1 MPTNWIKSDWLKE
14 ALFVVALSLI
24 LLLLVDYFLGYKI
37 LYNAPIR
44 TRNNAERGLGII
56 HPIYHHSLAANYKGL
71 TSFDQQSEYPFCT
84 NDGGFKSD
92 CNNII
97 NGKDFDIAF
106 LGDSFTEGIGL
117 PYEKTFVGLIA
128 AQLPEKK
135 IANLGVAWY
144 SPSIYYMKLVEL
156 LNQGYTF
163 KELVVYIDI
172 SDIPNEANY
181 TIIDGK
187 VVDTIENTSK
197 HYPFPLINFGLKGF
211 KSRFLQDTK
220 LGPHVKNLD
229 LNDKIYQRD
238 DKSGWTYN
246 GSNKGF
252 GKIGLNGSI
261 EKSVDLLE
269 KIHAL
274 CKKNNIKLSI
284 GVYPWPGQILYDT
297 EESRQVK
304 IWRDFC
310 TDKCDHF
317 YNSFP
322 TFFKLV
328 EGTSKKEFISQYYF
342 NGDMHFNE
350 AGNRLI
356 ATDFLRIYQQGVH
369 QK

>member
-1 MPTNWIKSDWLKE
+1 MPMSWIKSE
-14 ALFVVALSLI
+14 AIKDALIVLAVSLA

-37 LYNAPIR
+37 LHNAPIS
-44 TRNNAERGLGII
+44 TRNNAERGLGIK
-56 HPIYHHSLAANYKGL
+56 HPIYHHTLAANYNGL
-71 TSFDQQSEYPFCT
+71 TSFDQQTEYRFCT

-92 CNNII
+92 CNNIV
-97 NGKDFDIAF
+97 NGKDYDIAF

-117 PYEKTFVGLIA
+117 PYEKTFVGRIA

-144 SPSIYYMKLVEL
+144 SPSIYYLKLQEL
-156 LNQGYTF
+156 LNDGYTF

-181 TIIDGK
+181 AIVNGK

-197 HYPFPLINFGLKGF
+197 HHPFPLINFGLKGF
-211 KSRFLQDTK
+211 KSRFLQDTQ
-220 LGPHVKNLD
+220 LGPHVKKLD
-229 LNDKIYQRD
+229 LSDNIYKKD
-238 DKSGWTYN
+238 AKSGWTYN
-246 GSNKGF
+246 DSNEGF
-252 GKIGLNGSI
+252 GKVGLQGSI
-261 EKSVDLLE
+261 DKSVAFLE
-269 KIHAL
+269 KINAL
-274 CKKNNIKLSI
+274 CQKNNIKLSV
-284 GVYPWPGQILYDT
+284 GVYPWPGQLLYDT

-310 TDKCDHF
+310 ADRCAHF

-328 EGTSKKEFISQYYF
+328 EDSSKKAVIGQYYF

-350 AGNRLI
+350 SGNKLI
-356 ATDFLRIYQQGVH
+356 ATDFLKTYQAGSY
-369 QK
+369 

>member
-1 MPTNWIKSDWLKE
+1 MPTNWIKSNWVKE
-14 ALFVVALSLI
+14 TLFVVVFSLV
-24 LLLLVDYFLGYKI
+24 LLLLVDYFFGYKI
-37 LYNAPIR
+37 LHNAPIR

-56 HPIYHHSLAANYKGL
+56 HPIYHHTLAANYNGL

-92 CNNII
+92 CNNVI

-135 IANLGVAWY
+135 IANLAVASY
-144 SPSIYYMKLVEL
+144 APSVYYTKLLTL
-156 LNQGYTF
+156 LNNGYHF
-163 KELVVYIDI
+163 KEVVVYIDI
-172 SDIPNEANY
+172 SDIQDEVNY
-181 TIIDGK
+181 AIIDGK
-187 VVDTIENTSK
+187 VVDTLKNTTK
-197 HYPFPLINFGLKGF
+197 QQTFPLINFGLKGF
-211 KSRFLQDTK
+211 RSRFLLDTN
-220 LGPHVKNLD
+220 LGPHVAGLD
-229 LNDKIYQRD
+229 LSDEVYQKEFRRSAWTINPSD
-238 DKSGWTYN
+238 EGFGEMGLQASIDKS
-246 GSNKGF
+246 
-252 GKIGLNGSI
+252 
-261 EKSVDLLE
+261 VALLE

-274 CKKNNIKLSI
+274 CKKNNIKLSV

-297 EESRQVK
+297 EESKQVK

-310 TDKCDHF
+310 AGKCTNF

-328 EGTSKKEFISQYYF
+328 EGTSKKEVIGHYYL

-350 AGNRLI
+350 AGNKVI
-356 ATDFLRIYQQGVH
+356 ATDFLKIYQQGTH
-369 QK
+369 